1 MGGIRLV
8 LYSGTG
14 KGGRVDEGYAFS
26 FAVVGFQEEMLGC
39 VGWWG
44 RGQLLRKSEVA
55 YVTLCGRS
63 DVGVRRVC
71 HHHYHHL
78 GPQLMVSVSVIC
90 DFSLQT

>member
-14 KGGRVDEGYAFS
+14 KGGRVHEGYAFS

-44 RGQLLRKSEVA
+44 RGQLWRKSEVA
-55 YVTLCGRS
+55 HVTLCSRS

-71 HHHYHHL
+71 HHHL
-78 GPQLMVSVSVIC
+78 GPQLVVSVSVIC